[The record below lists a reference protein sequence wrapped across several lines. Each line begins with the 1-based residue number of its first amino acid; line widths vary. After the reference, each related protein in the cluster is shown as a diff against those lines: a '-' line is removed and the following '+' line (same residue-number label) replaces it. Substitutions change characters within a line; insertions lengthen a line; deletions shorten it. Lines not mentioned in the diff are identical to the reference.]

1 MLSSGDHGLSWSPF
15 LASYLPIFTVTE
27 PRKEYKTGIHAA
39 PFSHQERNATDFPGE
54 PGKLPSPGLCVYS
67 TDSAPPSLLSSSA
80 PSWRRPEVGQ
90 GDMEGTFFFFRQ
102 LSSHRLVFKAV
113 CPLIP
118 LALVLDPESILL
130 VPGHL
135 RNSPSQ
141 TEVAQPRG
149 RGCRVREGSAPQ
161 PKAYNH
167 PVTFLVHTPWTC
179 GKSQGGYSLRINRVG
194 MKRLGC
200 SEAL

>member
-1 MLSSGDHGLSWSPF
+1 MLSSGDHGLSWPPF

-39 PFSHQERNATDFPGE
+39 PLTLTHEERNATDFPG
-54 PGKLPSPGLCVYS
+54 KSPSPGLCVYS

-80 PSWRRPEVGQ
+80 PPWR
-90 GDMEGTFFFFRQ
+90 
-102 LSSHRLVFKAV
+102 RLVFEAV

-118 LALVLDPESILL
+118 LVLVLDPESILL

-141 TEVAQPRG
+141 TEVARPRG
-149 RGCRVREGSAPQ
+149 RGCRVREGPVPQ

-167 PVTFLVHTPWTC
+167 PVTFLVHTLWTC
-179 GKSQGGYSLRINRVG
+179 GKSQGESSLNNRINRVG